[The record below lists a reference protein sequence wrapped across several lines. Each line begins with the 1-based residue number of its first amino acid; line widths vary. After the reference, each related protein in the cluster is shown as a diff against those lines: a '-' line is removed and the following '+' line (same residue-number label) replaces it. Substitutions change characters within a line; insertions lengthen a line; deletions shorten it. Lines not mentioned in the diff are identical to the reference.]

1 MTFHGRRRALRAG
14 VVAATAFALAGAATG
29 AVLESR
35 LDDNVIAA
43 CRNRSTGVLKVPAS
57 GVACGGN
64 EQPLQWNVR
73 GAPGPP
79 GPAGPASIAALRGTA
94 CTTVSGLPGVLVVR
108 TEAGGVVTFTCLP
121 APPSEALPNVVLN
134 EIDYDQ
140 VGADAGGFVEL
151 YNAGL
156 SAAELDGL
164 ALVFVDGADGAE
176 YLRRP
181 LSGSLAP
188 GAYLVVPVDP
198 QNGSPDG
205 VALYDTAFQGVV
217 DALSY
222 EGAIER
228 AFIGAFAHTLVEGN
242 PLPIAVADSNTVTG
256 ALARMP
262 NGSDTN
268 DSATDWAFTT
278 TVTPGEANVPS

>member
-1 MTFHGRRRALRAG
+1 MTFHGRRRTLRAG
-14 VVAATAFALAGAATG
+14 VVAATALVVAGAATG

-35 LDDNVIAA
+35 LDDNVISA
-43 CRNRSTGVLKVPAS
+43 CRNKATGVLKVPAA

-121 APPSEALPNVVLN
+121 APPSEAPPNVVLN

-140 VGADAGGFVEL
+140 AGADAGGFVEL

-176 YLRRP
+176 YLRKP

-188 GAYLVVPVDP
+188 GGVPRHPGRSPERLAGRCRPLRHRAPGRRRSALVRRGDRACVHRGVRPHVGRRQSAADGRRRLEHGHRSPRTDP
-198 QNGSPDG
+198 
-205 VALYDTAFQGVV
+205 
-217 DALSY
+217 
-222 EGAIER
+222 ER
-228 AFIGAFAHTLVEGN
+228 QRHE
-242 PLPIAVADSNTVTG
+242 
-256 ALARMP
+256 
-262 NGSDTN
+262 
-268 DSATDWAFTT
+268 
-278 TVTPGEANVPS
+278 